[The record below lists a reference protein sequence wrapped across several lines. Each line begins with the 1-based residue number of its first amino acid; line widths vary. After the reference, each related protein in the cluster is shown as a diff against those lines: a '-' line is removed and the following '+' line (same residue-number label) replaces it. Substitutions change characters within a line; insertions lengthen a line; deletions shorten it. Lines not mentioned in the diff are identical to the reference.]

1 MIVGTRQQRSKLVN
15 PALSFQGH
23 SLSPSASV
31 RNLGV
36 IFDSDLTLKPHI
48 SNICKTSFLYIRQL
62 RRIRPLLDLNTAKI
76 LASSLT
82 ISKLDY
88 CNSLLFGLPDS
99 SLHRVQLIQNSLAR
113 AVVRSTSRYNHIT
126 PVLNSL
132 HWLPIAKRI
141 QFKIA
146 VITFKALTLK
156 QPSYLSDLL
165 VPVQPSARR
174 SAQQHL
180 LQLPLIKSANGRR
193 SFSFSA
199 PSVWNSLPVS
209 LRSLTSIASFR
220 SSLKTYLFSS

>member
-1 MIVGTRQQRSKLVN
+1 MQCYTVIHMDIREKYTRN
-15 PALSFQGH
+15 IINA
-23 SLSPSASV
+23 V
-31 RNLGV
+31 R
-36 IFDSDLTLKPHI
+36 P
-48 SNICKTSFLYIRQL
+48 
-62 RRIRPLLDLNTAKI
+62 
-76 LASSLT
+76 
-82 ISKLDY
+82 
-88 CNSLLFGLPDS
+88 
-99 SLHRVQLIQNSLAR
+99 
-113 AVVRSTSRYNHIT
+113 TSRYNHIT